1 MDSHYSCHECY
12 KMHDPCETC
21 WVLIDNGTHPQQPQ
35 NKQQKEKI
43 NKMKLHWRTEL
54 YMRLIIPL
62 RVYARN
68 RVLYLL
74 QNAVDKLDLE
84 NSRRYDGSISFRDF
98 VMDDDLSFYTDEV
111 SYQLWLEDLDDDDYN
126 Y

>member
-1 MDSHYSCHECY
+1 MDAHYSCRECY
-12 KMHDPCETC
+12 AKHDPCETC
-21 WVLIDNGTHPQQPQ
+21 WVLIDEGTHPQQPQ
-35 NKQQKEKI
+35 NIKTESRPT
-43 NKMKLHWRTEL
+43 MKLHWRTNL
-54 YMRLIIPL
+54 YLKVIIPL

-68 RVLYLL
+68 RTLYLL

-84 NSRRYDGSISFRDF
+84 NSRRYDGSVRFRDF

>member
-1 MDSHYSCHECY
+1 
-12 KMHDPCETC
+12 
-21 WVLIDNGTHPQQPQ
+21 
-35 NKQQKEKI
+35 
-43 NKMKLHWRTEL
+43 MKLHWRTNL
-54 YMRLIIPL
+54 YLRVIVPL

-68 RVLYLL
+68 KTIYLME
-74 QNAVDKLDLE
+74 NAIDRLDLE
-84 NSRRYDGSISFRDF
+84 NSRRYDNAVKFRDF

>member
-35 NKQQKEKI
+35 NKTER
-43 NKMKLHWRTEL
+43 NKMKLHWRTNL
-54 YMRLIIPL
+54 YLKVIVPL

-68 RVLYLL
+68 KTIYLME
-74 QNAVDKLDLE
+74 NALDRLDLE
-84 NSRRYDGSISFRDF
+84 NSRRYDNAVSFREF
-98 VMDDDLSFYTDEV
+98 IMDDDLFTF
-111 SYQLWLEDLDDDDYN
+111 DDDDN

>member
-1 MDSHYSCHECY
+1 MDAHYSCRECY
-12 KMHDPCETC
+12 HMHDPCEEC

-54 YMRLIIPL
+54 YMRVIVPL

-68 RVLYLL
+68 KTIYLME
-74 QNAVDKLDLE
+74 NAIDRLDLE
-84 NSRRYDGSISFRDF
+84 NSRRYDNAVSFREF
-98 VMDDDLSFYTDEV
+98 IMDDDLFTF
-111 SYQLWLEDLDDDDYN
+111 DDDDYN

>member
-1 MDSHYSCHECY
+1 
-12 KMHDPCETC
+12 
-21 WVLIDNGTHPQQPQ
+21 
-35 NKQQKEKI
+35 
-43 NKMKLHWRTEL
+43 MKLHWRTNL
-54 YMRLIIPL
+54 YLKVIVPL

-68 RVLYLL
+68 KTIYLME
-74 QNAVDKLDLE
+74 NAIDRLDLE
-84 NSRRYDGSISFRDF
+84 NSRRYDNAVKFRDF